1 VEVLYP
7 TFHPSARTLD
17 IKIILNR
24 CHPIRGFVYDDSF
37 FGDGQAI
44 DVLVR
49 ARKRSRPVCSG
60 CKRKGPTYDTAREAR
75 GFNFIPLWGF
85 TVILWYCMRRVDCRQ
100 CGVTV
105 EAVPWATGK
114 ERACLVYQY
123 FLAFW
128 AKRLAWT
135 DVARVFHTSWG
146 VVFRAVEHVVSWGL
160 EHRNLDGIKA
170 IGIDEIAVW
179 SGHRYLTVVYQ
190 LDAGVRRLLWVGHG
204 RTKGTCRAFF
214 VWFGQARRTA
224 LEFVSSD
231 MWRSCIDVVAHWAP
245 QAVHVL
251 DRFHIVKRLNEAVD
265 QVRRSES
272 KTLGKAGFR
281 PIKNTRW
288 CLLKRLDKLAPS
300 QLDKLVDLLG
310 YNLRTV
316 RAYLHKE
323 AFEAFW
329 RYRSATW
336 AGWFLDA
343 WCKRVMRSRLPPLKA
358 IARSLRNHREL
369 ILNWFRAKK
378 EISQAVVEAMNA
390 NAKLAIRK
398 ARGFR
403 AYHNVRIALFHQLGH
418 LPEPS
423 FSTHQFW

>member
-1 VEVLYP
+1 MQLK
-7 TFHPSARTLD
+7 T
-17 IKIILNR
+17 ILNR
-24 CHPIRGFVYDDSF
+24 CHRFRSFVYGASY
-37 FGDGQAI
+37 FGDEGQTIHVA
-44 DVLVR
+44 VKP
-49 ARKRSRPVCSG
+49 RKRSRAVCSG
-60 CKRKGPTYDTAREAR
+60 CGRPGPTYDTAREPRRFA
-75 GFNFIPLWGF
+75 FIPLWGF
-85 TVILWYCMRRVDCRQ
+85 TVWLWYCMRRVNCKR

-105 EAVPWATGK
+105 ERVPWGNGK
-114 ERACLVYQY
+114 EQTCIVYQQ

-128 AKRLAWT
+128 AKHLAWSQ
-135 DVARVFHTSWG
+135 VAGIFHTSWG
-146 VVFRAVEHVVSWGL
+146 VVFRAVEYVVSWGL
-160 EHRNLDGIKA
+160 QHRDLDDIKA

-190 LDAGVRRLLWVGHG
+190 IDADMRRLLWVGYG

-231 MWRSCIDVVAHWAP
+231 MWRSCIDVVARWAP

-265 QVRRSES
+265 QVRRAES
-272 KTLGKAGFR
+272 KALGKVGFR
-281 PIKNTRW
+281 PIRNTRW
-288 CLLKRLDKLAPS
+288 CLLKRLEKLAPS
-300 QLDKLVDLLG
+300 QLDKLVNLLG
-310 YNLRTV
+310 YNLRSV

-329 RYRSATW
+329 RYRSAAW

-343 WCKRVMRSRLPPLKA
+343 WCKRVMRSRLVPLKA
-358 IARSLRNHREL
+358 IAKSLRRHREL

-378 EISQAVVEAMNA
+378 QISQAVVEAMNG
-390 NAKLAIRK
+390 NAKLALRK

-403 AYHNVRIALFHQLGH
+403 FYETVRIALFHQLGK
-418 LPEPS
+418 LPEPTL
-423 FSTHQFW
+423 STHQFW

>member
-1 VEVLYP
+1 MQLK
-7 TFHPSARTLD
+7 T
-17 IKIILNR
+17 ILNR
-24 CHPIRGFVYDDSF
+24 CHRFRSFVYGASY
-37 FGDGQAI
+37 FGDEGQTIHVA
-44 DVLVR
+44 VKP
-49 ARKRSRPVCSG
+49 RKRSRAVCSG
-60 CKRKGPTYDTAREAR
+60 CGRPGPTYDTAREPRRFA
-75 GFNFIPLWGF
+75 FIPLWGF
-85 TVILWYCMRRVDCRQ
+85 TVWLWYCMRRVNCKR

-105 EAVPWATGK
+105 ERVPWGNGK
-114 ERACLVYQY
+114 EQTCIVYQQ

-128 AKRLAWT
+128 AKHLAWSQ
-135 DVARVFHTSWG
+135 VAGIFHTSWG
-146 VVFRAVEHVVSWGL
+146 VVFRAVEYVVSWGL
-160 EHRNLDGIKA
+160 QHRDLDDIKA

-190 LDAGVRRLLWVGHG
+190 IDADMRRLLWVGYG

-231 MWRSCIDVVAHWAP
+231 MWRSCIDVVARWAP

-265 QVRRSES
+265 QVRRAES
-272 KTLGKAGFR
+272 KALGKVGFR
-281 PIKNTRW
+281 PIRNTRW
-288 CLLKRLDKLAPS
+288 CLLKRLEKLAPS
-300 QLDKLVDLLG
+300 QLDKLVNLLG
-310 YNLRTV
+310 YNLRSV

-329 RYRSATW
+329 RYRSAAW

-343 WCKRVMRSRLPPLKA
+343 WCKRVMRSRLAPLKTVA
-358 IARSLRNHREL
+358 KSLRRHREL

-378 EISQAVVEAMNA
+378 QISQAVVEAMNG
-390 NAKLAIRK
+390 NAKLALRK

-403 AYHNVRIALFHQLGH
+403 FYETVRIALFHQLGK
-418 LPEPS
+418 LPEPTL
-423 FSTHQFW
+423 STHQFW

>member
-1 VEVLYP
+1 VQLK
-7 TFHPSARTLD
+7 T
-17 IKIILNR
+17 ILNR
-24 CHPIRGFVYDDSF
+24 CHRFRSFVYGASY
-37 FGDGQAI
+37 FGDEGQTIHVA
-44 DVLVR
+44 VKP
-49 ARKRSRPVCSG
+49 RKRSRAVCSG
-60 CKRKGPTYDTAREAR
+60 CGRPGPTYDTAREPRRFA
-75 GFNFIPLWGF
+75 FIPLWGF
-85 TVILWYCMRRVDCRQ
+85 TVWLWYCMRRVNCKR

-105 EAVPWATGK
+105 ERVPWGNGK
-114 ERACLVYQY
+114 EQTCIVYQQ

-128 AKRLAWT
+128 AKHLAWSQ
-135 DVARVFHTSWG
+135 VAGIFHTSWG
-146 VVFRAVEHVVSWGL
+146 VVFRAVEYVVSWGL
-160 EHRNLDGIKA
+160 QHRDLDDIKA

-190 LDAGVRRLLWVGHG
+190 IDADMRRLLWVGYG

-231 MWRSCIDVVAHWAP
+231 MWRSCIDVVARWAP

-265 QVRRSES
+265 QVRRAES
-272 KTLGKAGFR
+272 KALGKVGFR
-281 PIKNTRW
+281 PIRNTRW
-288 CLLKRLDKLAPS
+288 CLLKRLEKLAPS
-300 QLDKLVDLLG
+300 QLDKLVNLLG
-310 YNLRTV
+310 YNLRSV

-329 RYRSATW
+329 RYRSAAW

-343 WCKRVMRSRLPPLKA
+343 WCKRVMRSRLAPLKTVA
-358 IARSLRNHREL
+358 KSLRRHREL

-378 EISQAVVEAMNA
+378 QISQAVVEAMNG
-390 NAKLAIRK
+390 NAKLALRK

-403 AYHNVRIALFHQLGH
+403 FYETVRIALFHQLGK
-418 LPEPS
+418 LPEPTL
-423 FSTHQFW
+423 STHQFW